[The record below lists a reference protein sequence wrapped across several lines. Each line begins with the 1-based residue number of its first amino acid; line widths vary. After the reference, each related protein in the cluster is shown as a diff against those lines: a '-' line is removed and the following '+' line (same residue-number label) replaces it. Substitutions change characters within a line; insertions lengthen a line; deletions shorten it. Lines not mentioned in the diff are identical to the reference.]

1 MLPRLNSSPLF
12 STFASSRVLNSYY
25 FRIFEVIF
33 SFSLPLTMIF
43 FHVLVASLFFVARS
57 VFGYTAEER
66 EAVLVEMVDGPGF
79 PRLEAWN
86 KMPPKMLKSVL
97 SMYFTA
103 MGEDAFEFFDAKDIE
118 IIFAAASA
126 VNNCELCLSFHS
138 MAMAGNEA
146 DAEDIKEIVAG
157 GLPKDPAMRKL
168 VIASKYALAH
178 KGIFLPREKL
188 HLASMGID
196 GEQLVELNFLVGL
209 MSAMNMNY
217 IHLISNGLELEPM
230 LQQVGPFADT
240 VYAKGD
246 GEL

>member
-1 MLPRLNSSPLF
+1 MK
-12 STFASSRVLNSYY
+12 V
-25 FRIFEVIF
+25 
-33 SFSLPLTMIF
+33 
-43 FHVLVASLFFVARS
+43 FHVLAASLFFVARS

-66 EAVLVEMVDGPGF
+66 EAVLVEMIDGPGF

-86 KMPPKMLKSVL
+86 RMPPKMLKSIMT
-97 SMYFTA
+97 MYFTA
-103 MGEDAFEFFDAKDIE
+103 LGEDAFEYFDAKDIE
-118 IIFAAASA
+118 IIFAAVSA
-126 VNNCELCLSFHS
+126 VNNCELCLSFHG
-138 MAMAGNEA
+138 MVMTQHEA
-146 DAEDIKEIVAG
+146 DPEDIKEIVAG

-188 HLASMGID
+188 HLASMGIE
-196 GEQLVELNFLVGL
+196 GEKLVELNFLVGF

-230 LQQVGPFADT
+230 LQQSGPFADT
-240 VYAKGD
+240 VYAKED

>member
-1 MLPRLNSSPLF
+1 MWNKVLLYLHYLF
-12 STFASSRVLNSYY
+12 LHEFP
-25 FRIFEVIF
+25 IFYKFVF
-33 SFSLPLTMIF
+33 FPPLTMKV
-43 FHVLVASLFFVARS
+43 FHVLTAGLCFVARS
-57 VFGYTAEER
+57 VFGYTEEER
-66 EAVLVEMVDGPGF
+66 EAVLVEMIDGPGF

-86 KMPPKMLKSVL
+86 MMPPKMLKSVF

-103 MGEDAFEFFDAKDIE
+103 LGEDAFEYFDAKDIE
-118 IIFAAASA
+118 IIFAAVSA

-138 MAMAGNEA
+138 MVMTQHEA
-146 DAEDIKEIVAG
+146 DAEDVNEIVAG

-188 HLASMGID
+188 HLASMGIE